1 MTKRSRTKIM
11 RQQENRAYQ
20 ERRASYIDGNTVRR
34 VQAEP
39 EPRRRS
45 REVHEEYIQKQKEE
59 KERRQRQKSARAAA
73 RRNREQAL
81 LMSPGYVVFL
91 AAAMF
96 LLSGVFGC
104 YLYLQSQLNNYLK
117 SVTALEANVLN
128 LKNDNDALQKKIS
141 SSVDL
146 DAVRRRAMEELGMI
160 YPSEDQIQYFEV
172 KEDDYMNQYEDIPE
186 R

>member
-1 MTKRSRTKIM
+1 MASTRQNGSYNRRT
-11 RQQENRAYQ
+11 
-20 ERRASYIDGNTVRR
+20 SYGPRGTYVDGNTVRR

-117 SVTALEANVLN
+117 SVTAIEANVLN
-128 LKNDNDALQKKIS
+128 LKNDNDALQKKIY

-146 DAVRRRAMEELGMI
+146 DAVRRRAMEELGMV
-160 YPSEDQIQYFEV
+160 YHSEYEIQYFEV